1 MLKVYQV
8 YTIQYMQFD
17 QLASQNSIQKTKD
30 SLEQKGYEV
39 SVVKQ
44 RTEALERIKQIIP
57 ENATVMNGSSVTLE
71 QIGYKD
77 FLESGDHKWIDLHT
91 KINAEDDKEK
101 RHDLRRQAVLSDY
114 YLGSVHALVED
125 GVFIVASN
133 TASQLPHVVYTSP
146 NLIFVVSTKKI
157 VANMD
162 QAMKRLE
169 EYVVPLEDKHMQ
181 DLYNIHTALNKI
193 VIFRGESAMSGRK
206 IHFILIEED
215 LGF

>member
-1 MLKVYQV
+1 
-8 YTIQYMQFD
+8 MQFD
-17 QLASQNSIQKTKD
+17 QLASKNAIQKTKD

-39 SVVKQ
+39 TVVKQ
-44 RTEALERIKQIIP
+44 GNEALERIKQIIP

-77 FLESGDHKWIDLHT
+77 FLESGEHKWIDLHA
-91 KINAEDDKEK
+91 KINAQDDKEK
-101 RHDLRRQAVLSDY
+101 RHELRRKAVLSDY

-133 TASQLPHVVYTSP
+133 TASQLPHIVYTSP

-169 EYVVPLEDKHMQ
+169 EYVVPLEDKHML

-193 VIFRGESAMSGRK
+193 VIFRGESAMSARK